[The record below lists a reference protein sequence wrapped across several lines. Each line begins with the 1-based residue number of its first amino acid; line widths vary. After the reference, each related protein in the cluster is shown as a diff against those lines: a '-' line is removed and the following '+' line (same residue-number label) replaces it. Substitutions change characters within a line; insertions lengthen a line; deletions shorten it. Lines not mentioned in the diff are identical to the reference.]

1 METVRQWALTV
12 AISAVAGAVIL
23 MLAPD
28 GAVNKSVRTAV
39 SLFLIVAMMS
49 PFVKGVDISDFNIL
63 AAEEYEQPDLTEAAA
78 EQLKYAIKAKIT
90 EILADCGIKPNR
102 INIDI
107 SVDGENMTI
116 ENIQIAAEKSDNLT
130 TAENRIK
137 AEVGADVKI
146 EVSE

>member
-1 METVRQWALTV
+1 METVKQWALTV

-28 GAVNKSVRTAV
+28 GALNKSVRTAV

-49 PFVKGVDISDFNIL
+49 PFVKGVDFSDFDIL
-63 AAEEYEQPDLTEAAA
+63 AAEEYEQPDLTDAVA
-78 EQLKYAIKAKIT
+78 EQMKQAVKTKIS
-90 EILADCGIKPNR
+90 EILADCGIKPIA

-116 ENIQIAAEKSDNLT
+116 ENIQIIAESSDNIT

-137 AEVGADVKI
+137 TEVGADVKI
-146 EVSE
+146 EVSG